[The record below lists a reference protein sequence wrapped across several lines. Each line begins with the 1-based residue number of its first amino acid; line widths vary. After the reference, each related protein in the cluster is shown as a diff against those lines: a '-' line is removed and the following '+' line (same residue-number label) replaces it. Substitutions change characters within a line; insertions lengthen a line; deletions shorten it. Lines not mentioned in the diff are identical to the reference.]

1 MPWQNQGGGGGPW
14 GGGQGPWGRG
24 PSGGGQRPNDLE
36 DLLRRGQDRMK
47 GWMPGGM
54 GSRRGLLF
62 IALAALA
69 LWLASGFYRV
79 DANEQGVVMIFG
91 KWVAT
96 TGPGLNYNLPAPIGE
111 VETPMVDYE
120 SRVEIGFH
128 SGIDNTSVRDIQEE
142 SLMLTGDENIIGIQF
157 VVLWK
162 IGDAGKYL
170 FNIKDPD
177 ATVKSV
183 SEAAMREII
192 GQSNFEST
200 RTGGRAEVEAR
211 TQQLIQQILDQYGSG
226 IIVTKLEMQKVDPPD
241 QVIEAFRDV
250 QAARADK
257 ERSVNEAQAYY
268 NEVTQRAEGQAQQ
281 IIKQAEAYRAEKIA
295 LATGD
300 AQRFISVYDQYVK
313 AKEITERRLYLETM
327 EHIMSGMSKV
337 LIQNPDGAGGT
348 VPYLSLNEL
357 IERLRPA
364 ELPAGGASIT
374 GGASGGSGTGPASG
388 GSGGTGQ

>member
-54 GSRRGLLF
+54 GSRRGIFF

-79 DANEQGVVMIFG
+79 DANEQGVVLIFG

-111 VETPMVDYE
+111 VETPMVDFQ
-120 SRVEIGFH
+120 SQVEIGFH
-128 SGIDNTSVRDIQEE
+128 SGVGNTSARDIPAEG
-142 SLMLTGDENIIGIQF
+142 LMLTGDENIINIQF
-157 VVLWK
+157 VAFWK
-162 IGDAGKYL
+162 IADAGKYL
-170 FNIKDPD
+170 FNIRD
-177 ATVKSV
+177 ADVTVKNV
-183 SEAAMREII
+183 AEAAMREIV
-192 GQSNFEST
+192 GQSRFEEMLT
-200 RTGGRAEVEAR
+200 KGRAQVESEA
-211 TQQLIQQILDQYGSG
+211 QALIQQILDSYDAG
-226 IIVTKLEMQKVDPPD
+226 ILISNLKMQAVDPPD
-241 QVIEAFRDV
+241 AVIDAFRDV

-257 ERSVNEAQAYY
+257 ERALNQAQAYF
-268 NEVTQRAEGQAQQ
+268 NEVTQRAAGDAQQ
-281 IIKQAEAYRAEKIA
+281 IIKAAEGYREEKIA

-300 AQRFISVYDQYVK
+300 AQRFVSVYDQYIK
-313 AKEITERRLYLETM
+313 AEDITQRRLYLETM
-327 EHIMSGMSKV
+327 EHIMQSMNKV
-337 LIQNPDGAGGT
+337 LIDVPPGGNGA

-357 IERLRPA
+357 LNRVQQPQA
-364 ELPAGGASIT
+364 TTACGATT
-374 GGASGGSGTGPASG
+374 GGSSDNTGAGATQAGSESG
-388 GSGGTGQ
+388 Q